1 MWCDPWEL
9 YIQEIL
15 WDMLRSSWD
24 LVKLQ
29 PCPCGMEVVSQGSSP
44 RRPGPLIQC
53 EWDTVV
59 NKRLGPWT
67 DDVNVLC
74 WPEAY
79 PAQGQELGAI
89 WLLQTESSN
98 TDRVWLRNFS
108 AGVCLTVEPFFGFFW
123 SLLSFVNVS
132 AEYWL
137 WEISNSVHVR
147 AWHSLTCPQTK
158 VEKGDFEDEVLKS
171 TLLGSSVTC

>member
-1 MWCDPWEL
+1 MRSLGTLHPGDLEICCDPL
-9 YIQEIL
+9 EIL
-15 WDMLRSSWD
+15 WDSD
-24 LVKLQ
+24 

-108 AGVCLTVEPFFGFFW
+108 AGVCLTVEPFFGFFFW
-123 SLLSFVNVS
+123 SLLSFVNDS
-132 AEYWL
+132 TEYWL
-137 WEISNSVHVR
+137 WKISESRLSWYLPNY
-147 AWHSLTCPQTK
+147 LTSDQSWRK
-158 VEKGDFEDEVLKS
+158 EGFEDEVL
-171 TLLGSSVTC
+171 